1 MLFASPQRAEILQN
15 APARPDRPMLE
26 ASVPLVSGQ
35 VPSPDPQVLDALVR
49 QYTPGIYRFARRMT
63 RSEEE
68 AWDITQE
75 TFLRMVAHLDSYD
88 PAFPFQTWLFRIARN
103 LCVDRARRHT
113 RWKFSFFRRTQEDD
127 DSQEDSMAQLPAT
140 QDSALEDLLK
150 SERSRVLDEALQ
162 KLKGPYKEV
171 LVLYHFEE
179 LSYQDIATVL
189 SIPIGTVM
197 NRIFR
202 ARQQLKE
209 LLGDALVAA

>member
-1 MLFASPQRAEILQN
+1 MLIASTQRAETYRN
-15 APARPDRPMLE
+15 EPARPDPARLE
-26 ASVPLVSGQ
+26 ARTPLVAGLAQ
-35 VPSPDPQVLDALVR
+35 PPDPHVLDALVR

-75 TFLRMVAHLDSYD
+75 TFLRMVSHLDSYD

-113 RWKFSFFRRTQEDD
+113 RWKFSFFRKTQDDD
-127 DSQEDSMAQLPAT
+127 DSQEDPMAQLPDAH
-140 QDSALEDLLK
+140 DSALEGLLK
-150 SERSRVLDEALQ
+150 SERSRSLDEALQ